1 MNRVLSYLLNT
12 RCPQAMGD
20 AEIALSVPPHLSM
33 PPHEGGGYHT
43 ESEANSVLAG
53 CHMDEG
59 DHRLAYAHAEAAPN
73 VAITSGHA
81 IDDIALLVET
91 RDLAK
96 SLADSQNS
104 GAVPAHG
111 AGAGLAWGNLPPR

>member
-1 MNRVLSYLLNT
+1 
-12 RCPQAMGD
+12 
-20 AEIALSVPPHLSM
+20 
-33 PPHEGGGYHT
+33 
-43 ESEANSVLAG
+43 
-53 CHMDEG
+53 MDGG